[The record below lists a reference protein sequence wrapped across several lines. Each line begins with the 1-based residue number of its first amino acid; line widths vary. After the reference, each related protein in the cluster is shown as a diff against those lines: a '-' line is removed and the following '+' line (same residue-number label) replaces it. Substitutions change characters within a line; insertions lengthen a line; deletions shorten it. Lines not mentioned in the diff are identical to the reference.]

1 MDEGRFDLPMN
12 DKAHQAREELYY
24 TPTSL
29 AARWGCSKDLIYDL
43 LRQGRLRGF
52 KLGRD
57 WRISDEARLAY
68 ERDPDNSEKAEYSYT
83 RRPGRRAR
91 ASAVMRVV

>member
-1 MDEGRFDLPMN
+1 MDEGRFDLPMY

-24 TPTSL
+24 TPASL
-29 AARWGCSKDLIYDL
+29 AARWGCSKDLVYDL

-57 WRISDEARLAY
+57 WLRGRSRGPLAIRRSA
-68 ERDPDNSEKAEYSYT
+68 ETGGLRDPGA
-83 RRPGRRAR
+83 PAR
-91 ASAVMRVV
+91 